1 MEYYTLGKRN
11 VHWANSVWHVAAR
24 AHCITSPPP
33 PCTLPSLHNWWKHF
47 ANTQLLLLT
56 GVSAAPNMDIYLFPH
71 LNEA

>member
-24 AHCITSPPP
+24 AHFSSLLLLLRAHC
-33 PCTLPSLHNWWKHF
+33 LPSTTGGNILQTPSSF
-47 ANTQLLLLT
+47 LT